1 MSVSDQFLEGIIKS
15 LVEEGKK
22 TGTLSSELLFDKV
35 ESYDVSGEQMDLIYK
50 AIDEQKI
57 TIVNN
62 YEKDKDLYEQL
73 LKEIN
78 MD

>member
-22 TGTLSSELLFDKV
+22 NGTLASDILFDKV

-50 AIDEQKI
+50 ALDENKI
-57 TIVNN
+57 SIVNN
-62 YEKDKDLYEQL
+62 YEKDKDLYE
-73 LKEIN
+73 
-78 MD
+78 